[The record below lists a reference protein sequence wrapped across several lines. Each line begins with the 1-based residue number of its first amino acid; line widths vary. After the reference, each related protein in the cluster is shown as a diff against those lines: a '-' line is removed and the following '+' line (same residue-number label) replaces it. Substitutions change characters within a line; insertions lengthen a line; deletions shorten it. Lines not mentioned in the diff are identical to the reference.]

1 MCVDIGNS
9 VWGDHMGVSE
19 HKQYWL
25 ASLSERD
32 LGLDFERVEVV
43 RYQPGDSRAV
53 VVRLCNDGTIW
64 SNELLVVSCNKL
76 FTDLK
81 DALIQLRTPVANLLH
96 NIDDFLTNR
105 VIGKNGVMGEL
116 HVPADQAL

>member
-1 MCVDIGNS
+1 MNIELN
-9 VWGDHMGVSE
+9 
-19 HKQYWL
+19 KQYWM
-25 ASLSERD
+25 ASISERN
-32 LGLDFERVEVV
+32 LSLDFERVEVV

-81 DALIQLRTPVANLLH
+81 GALRQLRTPIATLLH
-96 NIDDFLTNR
+96 NIDDFLNNR
-105 VIGKNGVMGEL
+105 VIGENGVMGEL
-116 HVPADQAL
+116 HVPADKTL

>member
-1 MCVDIGNS
+1 MTIKRG
-9 VWGDHMGVSE
+9 G
-19 HKQYWL
+19 QYWL
-25 ASLSERD
+25 ASISQRD
-32 LGLDFERVEVV
+32 FMLDFERVEVV

-53 VVRLCNDGTIW
+53 VVRLCQDGTIW

-81 DALIQLRTPVANLLH
+81 DSLKQLRTPLSNLLH

-105 VIGKNGVMGEL
+105 VIGENGVMGEL
-116 HVPADQAL
+116 HIPADRAL

>member
-1 MCVDIGNS
+1 MS
-9 VWGDHMGVSE
+9 VE
-19 HKQYWL
+19 PNKQYWL
-25 ASLSERD
+25 ASISERD
-32 LGLDFERVEVV
+32 LGIDFERVEVV

-81 DALIQLRTPVANLLH
+81 DALKQLRMPIANLLH
-96 NIDDFLTNR
+96 NIDDFLNNR
-105 VIGKNGVMGEL
+105 VIGENGVMGEL
-116 HVPADQAL
+116 HVPADREL

>member
-1 MCVDIGNS
+1 MTIKQN
-9 VWGDHMGVSE
+9 
-19 HKQYWL
+19 KQYWL

-32 LGLDFERVEVV
+32 LSLDFERVEVV

-76 FTDLK
+76 FTDPK
-81 DALIQLRTPVANLLH
+81 DALRQLRTPIANLLH
-96 NIDDFLTNR
+96 NIDDFLNNR
-105 VIGKNGVMGEL
+105 VIGENGVMGEL
-116 HVPADQAL
+116 HVPADREL

>member
-1 MCVDIGNS
+1 MNIELN
-9 VWGDHMGVSE
+9 
-19 HKQYWL
+19 KQYWL

-43 RYQPGDSRAV
+43 RFMPGDSRAV

-64 SNELLVVSCNKL
+64 SGELLVVSCNKL

-96 NIDDFLTNR
+96 NIDDFLSNR
-105 VIGKNGVMGEL
+105 VIGDNGVMGEL
-116 HVPADQAL
+116 HVPAGREL

>member
-1 MCVDIGNS
+1 MTIKQN
-9 VWGDHMGVSE
+9 
-19 HKQYWL
+19 KQYWL
-25 ASLSERD
+25 ASISERD
-32 LGLDFERVEVV
+32 LSLDFERVEVV

-81 DALIQLRTPVANLLH
+81 DALKQLRTPIANLLH
-96 NIDDFLTNR
+96 NIDDFLNNR
-105 VIGKNGVMGEL
+105 VIEESGVMGEL
-116 HVPADQAL
+116 HVPADIKL